1 MEQERQ
7 LQAQKRDQ
15 ERNYLKKMLVE
26 NEINKKKAEEERLR
40 ERDLDIAAQEEHA
53 KILEKQEQD
62 RQREFLAR
70 ERRAQEFMNRMGG
83 TVIKN
88 QTEKQREEDQMLIRY
103 EMDREMRLRAE
114 EQRKADRAKAEQEE
128 MRKLLA
134 RQVEEKNRREASFKA
149 NTDEQAN
156 IWARDK

>member
-7 LQAQKRDQ
+7 IQAQKRDQ
-15 ERNYLKKMLVE
+15 ERNYLKKMLIE

-40 ERDLDIAAQEEHA
+40 ERELDIAAQEEHA
-53 KILEKQEQD
+53 RILEKQEQD

-88 QTEKQREEDQMLIRY
+88 QTEKQREEDQMLLRY

-134 RQVEEKNRREASFKA
+134 R
-149 NTDEQAN
+149 
-156 IWARDK
+156 

>member
-70 ERRAQEFMNRMGG
+70 ERRA
-83 TVIKN
+83 
-88 QTEKQREEDQMLIRY
+88 
-103 EMDREMRLRAE
+103 
-114 EQRKADRAKAEQEE
+114 
-128 MRKLLA
+128 
-134 RQVEEKNRREASFKA
+134 
-149 NTDEQAN
+149 
-156 IWARDK
+156 

>member
-26 NEINKKKAEEERLR
+26 NEINKKKAEEQRLR

-134 RQVEEKNRREASFKA
+134 R
-149 NTDEQAN
+149 
-156 IWARDK
+156 

>member
-134 RQVEEKNRREASFKA
+134 R
-149 NTDEQAN
+149 
-156 IWARDK
+156 

>member
-88 QTEKQREEDQMLIRY
+88 QTEKQREEDQMLVRY

-134 RQVEEKNRREASFKA
+134 R
-149 NTDEQAN
+149 
-156 IWARDK
+156 

>member
-40 ERDLDIAAQEEHA
+40 ERELDIAAQEEHA

-134 RQVEEKNRREASFKA
+134 R
-149 NTDEQAN
+149 
-156 IWARDK
+156 

>member
-15 ERNYLKKMLVE
+15 ERNYLKKMLIE

-40 ERDLDIAAQEEHA
+40 ERELDIAAQEEHA

-134 RQVEEKNRREASFKA
+134 R
-149 NTDEQAN
+149 
-156 IWARDK
+156 

>member
-88 QTEKQREEDQMLIRY
+88 QTEKQREEDQMLLRY

-134 RQVEEKNRREASFKA
+134 R
-149 NTDEQAN
+149 
-156 IWARDK
+156 